1 MDANDETWAERTDLM
16 LKTLRTYWRSHLL
29 PAPAALALVSVA
41 GAVIALG
48 LACAALYSAS
58 EAQTFADG
66 VGLFSFVFGVI
77 AMPFASLLLLGAAM
91 REKRA
96 LPRGVSIG
104 VAALAVLLSGLFTSV
119 GISSDAETSPAVGAA
134 TFLFL
139 FVPPAIVLFGF
150 ALYFASKGWPETRAA
165 ILADREHRAIQMIE
179 SRGEV
184 TIADLAAEL
193 GLRVDECDD
202 VVDAALQQERLSGW
216 HDVQRGRVYSAAA
229 LRERQSRLASI
240 VLARGQIRLDDLERE
255 LSAPHDLVRTWIYE
269 LVRHG
274 EFTGYV
280 NWDER
285 LLYSAEAQ
293 RLTAAGRCPN
303 CNGELSLAGKGVIR
317 CRYCSSE
324 IFL

>member
-1 MDANDETWAERTDLM
+1 M
-16 LKTLRTYWRSHLL
+16 LKTLLTYWRSYLL
-29 PAPAALALVSVA
+29 PSPAALALVSVA
-41 GAVIALG
+41 GAMIALG
-48 LACAALYSAS
+48 LACATLYSAS
-58 EAQTFADG
+58 DSTNFADAAG
-66 VGLFSFVFGVI
+66 RFAFVFGLI
-77 AMPFASLLLLGAAM
+77 AMPLVALLLLGAAI

-96 LPRGVSIG
+96 LPRGLVISG
-104 VAALAVLLSGLFTSV
+104 STLAIVLSGLFTSI
-119 GISSDAETSPAVGAA
+119 GIGADPEASPAVGAA
-134 TFLFL
+134 TFLF
-139 FVPPAIVLFGF
+139 FCVPPAIVLFGF

-165 ILADREHRAIQMIE
+165 IHADREHRAIQMIE

-184 TIADLAAEL
+184 TLADLAAEL

-202 VVDAALQQERLSGW
+202 IVDTALQAERLYGW
-216 HDVQRGRVYSAAA
+216 HDAQRGQVYSAAA
-229 LRERQSRLASI
+229 LRERQNRLASI

-255 LSAPHDLVRTWIYE
+255 LSAPQNLVRTWIYE
-269 LVRHG
+269 LVKHG

-285 LLYSAEAQ
+285 MLYSAEAQ
-293 RLTAAGRCPN
+293 RLTEAGRCPN

>member
-1 MDANDETWAERTDLM
+1 M
-16 LKTLRTYWRSHLL
+16 LKTLLTYWRSHVL

-41 GAVIALG
+41 GAMIALG
-48 LACAALYSAS
+48 LACATLYSAS

-77 AMPFASLLLLGAAM
+77 AIPLAALLLLGAAI

-96 LPRGVSIG
+96 LPRGLLIG
-104 VAALAVLLSGLFTSV
+104 GAALAVLLSGLFTSV
-119 GISSDAETSPAVGAA
+119 GIGSDVESSPEVGAA

-139 FVPPAIVLFGF
+139 FVPPAILLFGF
-150 ALYFASKGWPETRAA
+150 GLYYVAKGWPETRSA
-165 ILADREHRAIQMIE
+165 IAVDREQRAIQMIE
-179 SRGEV
+179 DRGELRLS
-184 TIADLAAEL
+184 DLAAEL
-193 GLRVDECDD
+193 GLRVDECDNL
-202 VVDAALQQERLSGW
+202 VEAALRDGHFHGW
-216 HDVQRGRVYSAAA
+216 HDARRGLVYSDTA
-229 LRERQSRLASI
+229 LRERQDRLAAI

-255 LSAPHDLVRTWIYE
+255 LSAPHDLARTWIYE
-269 LVRHG
+269 LVRRG

-285 LLYSAEAQ
+285 MLYSAEAQ
-293 RLTAAGRCPN
+293 RLTAAGRCPH